1 MDIPLPQF
9 EIRAPH
15 PCVIALLDL
24 LTQVHTL
31 YVLVQDLFSLEFLV
45 AVEALIASV
54 RIQVGNLTNEKAVKF
69 YRNNINSNSS
79 PVCRKYDNSR
89 SALPHRHPLFR
100 PVALDLD
107 LDPGPAL
114 PPTLQGLQS
123 SRGPLNGPERCRQ
136 YCWQ

>member
-31 YVLVQDLFSLEFLV
+31 YVVEQDLFSLEFFV

-54 RIQVGNLTNEKAVKF
+54 CIKVDNLTNKKAVK
-69 YRNNINSNSS
+69 Y
-79 PVCRKYDNSR
+79 
-89 SALPHRHPLFR
+89 
-100 PVALDLD
+100 
-107 LDPGPAL
+107 
-114 PPTLQGLQS
+114 
-123 SRGPLNGPERCRQ
+123 
-136 YCWQ
+136 